1 MSFGMVHCVNRETV
15 TGVLKDHGPSSLVY
29 QIILRKTVTSRPR
42 QDLFYELL
50 DPRDLY
56 LQQDCHKNLNT
67 RSSVTG
73 QSIVHSGVDE

>member
-1 MSFGMVHCVNRETV
+1 MSFGMLRWVNWETV
-15 TGVLKDHGPSSLVY
+15 TGVLKHHRPSSAMY

-50 DPRDLY
+50 DPEGLY

-67 RSSVTG
+67 CSSVTG
-73 QSIVHSGVDE
+73 QRIFQLGVDE